1 MKKAVELGRFKGLTL
16 GRDMV
21 KVSHLQYAD
30 DTLCL
35 GEASVENLWTL
46 KAILK
51 GFEMASGLKVNFLK
65 SALVGVNVLPS
76 FLEMATNFLNC
87 RRGYIPFNYLGLKI
101 GANPKR
107 EATWDP
113 LLEHL
118 RKRLFTWR
126 NKYISLG
133 GRIVLINA
141 VLNAI
146 PIFYLSFYKLPMK
159 VWKKIVRIQR
169 EFLWGGVKGGKRI
182 SWVKWSV
189 VCKDKKK
196 RRTWC

>member
-1 MKKAVELGRFKGLTL
+1 LV
-16 GRDMV
+16 
-21 KVSHLQYAD
+21 
-30 DTLCL
+30 
-35 GEASVENLWTL
+35 
-46 KAILK
+46 
-51 GFEMASGLKVNFLK
+51 SGLKVNFWK
-65 SALVGVNVLPS
+65 SGLSGINVPS
-76 FLEMATNFLNC
+76 TFMEMACKFLNC
-87 RRGYIPFNYLGLKI
+87 RLDIIPFKYLGLHI
-101 GANPKR
+101 GANPKCDS
-107 EATWDP
+107 TWDP